1 MEKELESTLTLFK
14 RLSQKCPTMLL
25 LKAQCLKHYHI
36 PLLAARKLR
45 NVVLI
50 NKC

>member
-36 PLLAARKLR
+36 LSCKEAEE
-45 NVVLI
+45 
-50 NKC
+50 CSSDQ